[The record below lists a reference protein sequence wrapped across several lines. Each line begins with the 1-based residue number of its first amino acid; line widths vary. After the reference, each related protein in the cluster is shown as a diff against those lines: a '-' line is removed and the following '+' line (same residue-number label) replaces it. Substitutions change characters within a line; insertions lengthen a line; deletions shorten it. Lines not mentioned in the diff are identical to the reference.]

1 MWEAKWFGV
10 PAIHAFAWGDFTG
23 HWAVSLWPGDT
34 IISCVVF
41 FLLSVIFLK
50 MQDSFAG
57 HQDKVMHQVTWDVVS
72 GWVKLQNFLETAA
85 GMGKKQRA

>member
-1 MWEAKWFGV
+1 MECLQYIPLPGELLLA
-10 PAIHAFAWGDFTG
+10 TG
-23 HWAVSLWPGDT
+23 RYLCDLETRSYHVLF
-34 IISCVVF
+34 F
-41 FLLSVIFLK
+41 FLLSVNFLK

-57 HQDKVMHQVTWDVVS
+57 CQDKVMHQVTWDVVS